1 MENTTLAALVCT
13 RFIIVCR
20 SVKYHTQNN
29 FNSFFV
35 YFQFWKA
42 LFWKCKQQ
50 RVCNWFG
57 VFGLLLSTLKKAV
70 ALLIKLCN
78 YFLYRVSHNRKRWYT
93 TLNIIKVGKYML
105 DTCAL
110 SFQIVNVSN
119 WSFLDSSNTLKWVTL
134 YIIAY

>member
-1 MENTTLAALVCT
+1 MTYLLAFSTSYLAIILVIILNKNVPESNSDVTYLKKICLLVRKFAKPMENTTLAALVCT

-78 YFLYRVSHNRKRWYT
+78 YFLYRVSHNRKR
-93 TLNIIKVGKYML
+93 
-105 DTCAL
+105 
-110 SFQIVNVSN
+110 
-119 WSFLDSSNTLKWVTL
+119 
-134 YIIAY
+134 